1 MASAPDVPLNG
12 NLARWGYVVSQY
24 PATNHTF
31 ILREIRTLR
40 RLGFNIDVVSIRSPD
55 RPLDTLSQDEAEEAA
70 LTYSVLANGWLRI
83 LGINLATL
91 LKRPIGYLRGLL
103 YALQL
108 MEWDL
113 RRVLPFA
120 AYFAEA
126 VVAGSYLMSRGV
138 RHAHTHFASTV
149 TLLMARVF
157 PIGFSATFHG
167 PDEFNDVVGFHMAA
181 KVEKARWISTISHFA
196 ASQTMKASLPVYW
209 NKIHPLPLG
218 VDPGAF
224 APRHAAVKTPTPG
237 TFNVLCVGRLAS
249 AKAQHILIE
258 AIGRIVALGRS
269 GIKLTLVG
277 AGPERASLEETVARR
292 NLMPYVDF
300 AGACNHDRVIE
311 FYAQTDVFAM
321 ASFAEGIPVVLMEA
335 MAMEIP
341 CVATWITGIPE
352 LIRGEVDG
360 LLVPPADPDAL
371 AAAIL
376 RLMDDPALGARLG
389 KSARQ
394 KVLAEYNLSRNTE
407 RLAEVFRN
415 PIGKKGA

>member
-1 MASAPDVPLNG
+1 MTPPTFPLNRKP
-12 NLARWGYVVSQY
+12 ARLGYVVSQY

-40 RLGFNIDVVSIRSPD
+40 RLGLDIDVVSIRTPD
-55 RPLDTLSQDEAEEAA
+55 RPLETLSRDEAEEAA

-83 LGINLATL
+83 LGINLAVL
-91 LKRPIGYLRGLL
+91 LKKPVDYLRGLR
-103 YALQL
+103 YALHL
-108 MEWDL
+108 ADWNL
-113 RRVLPFA
+113 RQVPLHV

-126 VVAGSYLMSRGV
+126 VVAGNYLMSRGV
-138 RHAHTHFASTV
+138 KHAHTHFASNV
-149 TLLMARVF
+149 ALLMARVF

-181 KVEKARWISTISHFA
+181 KVEKARWIVTISRFA
-196 ASQTMKASLPVYW
+196 ASQTMKASLPRYW
-209 NKIHPLPLG
+209 DKIHALPLG

-224 APRHAAVKTPTPG
+224 APRQGVAKTPA
-237 TFNVLCVGRLAS
+237 TFNVLCVGRLAA

-258 AIGRIVALGRS
+258 AIGRIVALGRT

-277 AGPERASLEETVARR
+277 AGPERGPLEETVARR
-292 NLMPYVDF
+292 SLVPYVDF
-300 AGACNHDRVIE
+300 VGACNHDRVIE
-311 FYAQTDVFAM
+311 FYSRTDVFAM

-335 MAMEIP
+335 MAMEVP

-376 RLMDDPALGARLG
+376 RLMDDPELGSRLG

-394 KVLAEYNLSRNTE
+394 KVLAEYNLTRNTE
-407 RLAEVFRN
+407 RLAEVFRGL
-415 PIGKKGA
+415 GK

>member
-1 MASAPDVPLNG
+1 MTSQTVLPNRNPGRL
-12 NLARWGYVVSQY
+12 GYVVSQY

-40 RLGFNIDVVSIRSPD
+40 RLGFDIDVVSIRPPD
-55 RPLDTLSQDEAEEAA
+55 RPLDTMSSEEAEEAA
-70 LTYSVLANGWLRI
+70 LTYSVLASGWPRI
-83 LGINLATL
+83 LWINLTVL
-91 LKRPIGYLRGLL
+91 FKMPIAYLSALL
-103 YALQL
+103 YALRL
-108 MEWDL
+108 TDWSL
-113 RRVLPFA
+113 RKVPPYA

-126 VVAGSYLMSRGV
+126 VVAGNYLMRRGV

-149 TLLMARVF
+149 TLLMTRVF

-181 KVEKARWISTISHFA
+181 KVEKARWIATISRFA
-196 ASQTMKASLPVYW
+196 ASQTMKASLPRYW
-209 NKIHPLPLG
+209 DKIHALQLG

-224 APRHAAVKTPTPG
+224 APRQAVAKTRE
-237 TFNVLCVGRLAS
+237 TFHVLCVGRLAA
-249 AKAQHILIE
+249 AKAQHILIQ
-258 AIGRIVALGRS
+258 AIGRIVEQGHT

-277 AGPERASLEETVARR
+277 AGPERELLEETVGSR
-292 NLMPYVDF
+292 NLRPYVEF
-300 AGACNHDRVIE
+300 TGACNHDHVIE
-311 FYAQTDVFAM
+311 FYSRTDVFAM

-352 LIRGEVDG
+352 LIRAEVDG

-394 KVLAEYNLSRNTE
+394 KVLAEYNLTRNTE
-407 RLAEVFRN
+407 RLAEVFRELGN
-415 PIGKKGA
+415 S